1 MTVTIH
7 FKLFKSLYFK
17 CFNFI
22 IIKLSIVPKTYIPDI
37 VKLINKMKDAI
48 DIFKILKIES
58 VK

>member
-7 FKLFKSLYFK
+7 FKWFKSLYFK
-17 CFNFI
+17 CFNFF

-48 DIFKILKIES
+48 DIF
-58 VK
+58 